1 MEPREY
7 ANDVAI
13 RLGCNVDVGRY
24 VSVTDDL
31 PSAFAPNHAV
41 DVQVEKHIMYVGVS
55 GDREDAHRKRQ
66 EGQGRFVHY
75 QQVAP
80 AGGHDRRG
88 CHARFEDFAL
98 HE

>member
-41 DVQVEKHIMYVGVS
+41 DVQVENTSCTWACQVIVKMRIVN
-55 GDREDAHRKRQ
+55 DRKVKDGSCTTSK
-66 EGQGRFVHY
+66 
-75 QQVAP
+75 
-80 AGGHDRRG
+80 
-88 CHARFEDFAL
+88 
-98 HE
+98 